1 MNPSEEVRYAIA
13 LTLLH
18 GLSLTAALRVYRHYG
33 SATEA
38 YAHRSEY
45 EGQIGKGQL
54 NWEEALHRA
63 DVEIQF
69 CERHNVRALP
79 YSAPD
84 YPARLREC
92 PDPPLVLFYCGTANL
107 NAQHVIAVVGTR
119 HISNYGKD
127 VCQKFSAELHTL
139 LPDCLLVSGL
149 AYGVDIHSQRGYL
162 EAGGETVGVLAHGL
176 DRIYPPAHRTT
187 AKQMVAQGGLLTE
200 YVTTTVPDKGNF
212 VRRNRIIAGVSDA
225 VVVVES
231 AARGGAL
238 ITARLARDY
247 DREVFAFPGRVGDQ
261 YSEGCN
267 ALIRDNCAA
276 LITSAADLAQA
287 LNWAV
292 KEKAAQPVQ
301 RELFPELSDE
311 QRRICAHLQGTEGV
325 ALNRL
330 AIDLN
335 IPVQQLTASLF
346 DLEMSGVVRLLPG
359 GRYRLVL

>member
-1 MNPSEEVRYAIA
+1 MTDAEETRYAIA

-18 GLSLTAALRVYRHYG
+18 GVSLTAALQLYRHYG
-33 SATEA
+33 SAKEVFN
-38 YAHRSEY
+38 HRSEH
-45 EGQIGKGQL
+45 KGRVG
-54 NWEEALHRA
+54 EALTHWDEALRRA
-63 DVEIQF
+63 DEELLF
-69 CERHNVRALP
+69 CERHSVRALP

-92 PDPPLVLFYCGTANL
+92 PDPPIVLFYRGTANL
-107 NAQHVIAVVGTR
+107 NAQHVVAVVGTR
-119 HISNYGKD
+119 RISNYGKD
-127 VCQKFSAELHTL
+127 ICQKFSTNLHTL

-149 AYGVDIHSQRGYL
+149 AYGVDIHSQRAYL

-187 AKQMVAQGGLLTE
+187 AKQMVTQGGLLTE

-212 VRRNRIIAGVSDA
+212 VRRNRIVAGMSDA

-267 ALIRDNCAA
+267 ALIRDNCGA
-276 LITSAADLAQA
+276 LITSAADLAKA

-292 KEKAAQPVQ
+292 KEESAKPVQ
-301 RELFPELSDE
+301 RELFPELTDE
-311 QRRICAHLQGTEGV
+311 QRRICQHLQGSEGV

-359 GRYRLVL
+359 GLYRLVL